1 MHPVRPKLK
10 LEVKLMENMLGVEE
24 ARRILGEL
32 ISRVSRERETV
43 VITRRAREKAVL
55 MNYEEY
61 RKLQELA
68 AEATAKRAAEAL
80 ARIRAGVAEAGIPES
95 VVGEAVREVRSR

>member
-1 MHPVRPKLK
+1 
-10 LEVKLMENMLGVEE
+10 
-24 ARRILGEL
+24 
-32 ISRVSRERETV
+32 
-43 VITRRAREKAVL
+43 

-68 AEATAKRAAEAL
+68 AEATAKRATEAL
-80 ARIRAGVAEAGIPES
+80 ARIRAGVAQAGIPES